1 MVELANH
8 LVRRY
13 PTLSV
18 TICIMKMPFK
28 SISFEFT
35 TKKDDTGRIKFIDLD
50 PPTMDPNIPP
60 SKRFS
65 SFLEGHGPQIKDIV
79 AGLVARLAGIVLDM
93 FCTSFMADAKE
104 LGVPSYVF
112 YTCGA
117 TFLGLMFQIQALYD
131 QGRFDPVQI
140 KDSDTELE
148 IPSLKSPLPAK
159 LLPSAVVQSEWLP
172 NLVGHTRR
180 AREDAKGIL
189 VNTFQDFESY
199 AIGSLNAGQTPPVYP
214 VGPILDLKVK
224 GDGTDGGGGSAG
236 PIMEWLDQQPESSVV
251 FLCFGSMG
259 SFEEEQVKE
268 IAVALERS
276 GHRFLWSLRRPPPKS
291 DGKAIFPTDYEDV
304 TEGLPEGFLE
314 RTAGIG
320 KVIGWAPQTMVLA
333 HPSTGGFVSHCG
345 WNSTLESVWYGVPVA
360 TWPMYAEQQLNAVL
374 LVRELEMAEE
384 VRMSFRK
391 ESGEVVT
398 ADEIEKGI
406 VGLMSEENSERRKK
420 MKEMSEKSR
429 ITMEDGGASYCSIAR
444 FIEDTVMKTA
454 ELIFVPSPGAGH
466 LFAMVQLAKQLV
478 NRDPRLSITV
488 CVMKRPFESAIP
500 GFAAKSFANTNKS
513 GRIRFVD
520 LPTVEPDPNATP
532 GQLLISHIDAHKIH
546 IREIVSDLT
555 ASTDSPVRLAGF
567 VLDMFCT
574 SFIDVANEFGVPSY
588 VFYTCGATFLGFMFH
603 LQNLYDQGEI
613 DPIALRNSD
622 TELAFPSL
630 MSPLPGKNLPSD
642 AVEAEW
648 LEVLVNTTRRMREAR
663 GIMVN
668 TYHELESHAVDS
680 LSNGETP
687 PVYPIGPILNLKG
700 LDKKKE
706 IIEWLDDQPQS
717 SVVFLCFGSLGIFV
731 DEQLKEIATA
741 LELSGMKFLWSIRKS
756 PEQVAVELP
765 SQNDAIADG
774 VLPEGFL
781 QRTAGIGKVIGWAPQ
796 TEILAHPSIGGF
808 VSHCGWN
815 STLESIWFGVPI
827 AAWPI
832 YAEQQLNAF
841 KLVKEMEL
849 AEDIRMDYRRDSGVI
864 VKAEEIERGIRRLMA
879 AEEVEGK
886 RKKLKEMSDK
896 GRRALIEGGSSYASM
911 NRLIEVAINNCP

>member
-1 MVELANH
+1 
-8 LVRRY
+8 
-13 PTLSV
+13 
-18 TICIMKMPFK
+18 
-28 SISFEFT
+28 
-35 TKKDDTGRIKFIDLD
+35 
-50 PPTMDPNIPP
+50 
-60 SKRFS
+60 
-65 SFLEGHGPQIKDIV
+65 
-79 AGLVARLAGIVLDM
+79 M

-236 PIMEWLDQQPESSVV
+236 PIMEWLDQQPES
-251 FLCFGSMG
+251 G

-333 HPSTGGFVSHCG
+333 HPST
-345 WNSTLESVWYGVPVA
+345 VWYGVPVA

-391 ESGEVVT
+391 ESGEV
-398 ADEIEKGI
+398 
-406 VGLMSEENSERRKK
+406 
-420 MKEMSEKSR
+420 
-429 ITMEDGGASYCSIAR
+429 
-444 FIEDTVMKTA
+444 
-454 ELIFVPSPGAGH
+454 
-466 LFAMVQLAKQLV
+466 
-478 NRDPRLSITV
+478 
-488 CVMKRPFESAIP
+488 
-500 GFAAKSFANTNKS
+500 
-513 GRIRFVD
+513 
-520 LPTVEPDPNATP
+520 
-532 GQLLISHIDAHKIH
+532 
-546 IREIVSDLT
+546 
-555 ASTDSPVRLAGF
+555 
-567 VLDMFCT
+567 
-574 SFIDVANEFGVPSY
+574 
-588 VFYTCGATFLGFMFH
+588 
-603 LQNLYDQGEI
+603 
-613 DPIALRNSD
+613 
-622 TELAFPSL
+622 
-630 MSPLPGKNLPSD
+630 
-642 AVEAEW
+642 
-648 LEVLVNTTRRMREAR
+648 
-663 GIMVN
+663 
-668 TYHELESHAVDS
+668 
-680 LSNGETP
+680 
-687 PVYPIGPILNLKG
+687 
-700 LDKKKE
+700 
-706 IIEWLDDQPQS
+706 
-717 SVVFLCFGSLGIFV
+717 
-731 DEQLKEIATA
+731 
-741 LELSGMKFLWSIRKS
+741 
-756 PEQVAVELP
+756 
-765 SQNDAIADG
+765 
-774 VLPEGFL
+774 
-781 QRTAGIGKVIGWAPQ
+781 
-796 TEILAHPSIGGF
+796 
-808 VSHCGWN
+808 
-815 STLESIWFGVPI
+815 
-827 AAWPI
+827 
-832 YAEQQLNAF
+832 
-841 KLVKEMEL
+841 
-849 AEDIRMDYRRDSGVI
+849 RDSGVI

>member
-1 MVELANH
+1 
-8 LVRRY
+8 
-13 PTLSV
+13 
-18 TICIMKMPFK
+18 
-28 SISFEFT
+28 
-35 TKKDDTGRIKFIDLD
+35 
-50 PPTMDPNIPP
+50 
-60 SKRFS
+60 
-65 SFLEGHGPQIKDIV
+65 
-79 AGLVARLAGIVLDM
+79 M

-131 QGRFDPVQI
+131 QI

-276 GHRFLWSLRRPPPKS
+276 GHRFLWSLRRPP
-291 DGKAIFPTDYEDV
+291 
-304 TEGLPEGFLE
+304 
-314 RTAGIG
+314 
-320 KVIGWAPQTMVLA
+320 Q
-333 HPSTGGFVSHCG
+333 
-345 WNSTLESVWYGVPVA
+345 
-360 TWPMYAEQQLNAVL
+360 
-374 LVRELEMAEE
+374 
-384 VRMSFRK
+384 
-391 ESGEVVT
+391 
-398 ADEIEKGI
+398 
-406 VGLMSEENSERRKK
+406 
-420 MKEMSEKSR
+420 
-429 ITMEDGGASYCSIAR
+429 
-444 FIEDTVMKTA
+444 
-454 ELIFVPSPGAGH
+454 
-466 LFAMVQLAKQLV
+466 
-478 NRDPRLSITV
+478 
-488 CVMKRPFESAIP
+488 
-500 GFAAKSFANTNKS
+500 
-513 GRIRFVD
+513 
-520 LPTVEPDPNATP
+520 
-532 GQLLISHIDAHKIH
+532 
-546 IREIVSDLT
+546 
-555 ASTDSPVRLAGF
+555 
-567 VLDMFCT
+567 
-574 SFIDVANEFGVPSY
+574 
-588 VFYTCGATFLGFMFH
+588 
-603 LQNLYDQGEI
+603 
-613 DPIALRNSD
+613 
-622 TELAFPSL
+622 
-630 MSPLPGKNLPSD
+630 
-642 AVEAEW
+642 
-648 LEVLVNTTRRMREAR
+648 
-663 GIMVN
+663 
-668 TYHELESHAVDS
+668 
-680 LSNGETP
+680 
-687 PVYPIGPILNLKG
+687 
-700 LDKKKE
+700 
-706 IIEWLDDQPQS
+706 
-717 SVVFLCFGSLGIFV
+717 
-731 DEQLKEIATA
+731 
-741 LELSGMKFLWSIRKS
+741 
-756 PEQVAVELP
+756 QVAVELP

>member
-1 MVELANH
+1 
-8 LVRRY
+8 
-13 PTLSV
+13 
-18 TICIMKMPFK
+18 
-28 SISFEFT
+28 
-35 TKKDDTGRIKFIDLD
+35 
-50 PPTMDPNIPP
+50 
-60 SKRFS
+60 
-65 SFLEGHGPQIKDIV
+65 
-79 AGLVARLAGIVLDM
+79 
-93 FCTSFMADAKE
+93 
-104 LGVPSYVF
+104 
-112 YTCGA
+112 
-117 TFLGLMFQIQALYD
+117 
-131 QGRFDPVQI
+131 
-140 KDSDTELE
+140 
-148 IPSLKSPLPAK
+148 
-159 LLPSAVVQSEWLP
+159 
-172 NLVGHTRR
+172 
-180 AREDAKGIL
+180 
-189 VNTFQDFESY
+189 
-199 AIGSLNAGQTPPVYP
+199 
-214 VGPILDLKVK
+214 
-224 GDGTDGGGGSAG
+224 
-236 PIMEWLDQQPESSVV
+236 
-251 FLCFGSMG
+251 
-259 SFEEEQVKE
+259 
-268 IAVALERS
+268 
-276 GHRFLWSLRRPPPKS
+276 
-291 DGKAIFPTDYEDV
+291 
-304 TEGLPEGFLE
+304 
-314 RTAGIG
+314 
-320 KVIGWAPQTMVLA
+320 
-333 HPSTGGFVSHCG
+333 
-345 WNSTLESVWYGVPVA
+345 
-360 TWPMYAEQQLNAVL
+360 
-374 LVRELEMAEE
+374 
-384 VRMSFRK
+384 
-391 ESGEVVT
+391 
-398 ADEIEKGI
+398 
-406 VGLMSEENSERRKK
+406 
-420 MKEMSEKSR
+420 
-429 ITMEDGGASYCSIAR
+429 
-444 FIEDTVMKTA
+444 MKTA

-680 LSNGETP
+680 LSN
-687 PVYPIGPILNLKG
+687 VLNLKGEGHGGSG

-765 SQNDAIADG
+765 R
-774 VLPEGFL
+774 FL

>member
-1 MVELANH
+1 
-8 LVRRY
+8 
-13 PTLSV
+13 
-18 TICIMKMPFK
+18 
-28 SISFEFT
+28 
-35 TKKDDTGRIKFIDLD
+35 
-50 PPTMDPNIPP
+50 
-60 SKRFS
+60 
-65 SFLEGHGPQIKDIV
+65 
-79 AGLVARLAGIVLDM
+79 
-93 FCTSFMADAKE
+93 
-104 LGVPSYVF
+104 
-112 YTCGA
+112 
-117 TFLGLMFQIQALYD
+117 
-131 QGRFDPVQI
+131 
-140 KDSDTELE
+140 
-148 IPSLKSPLPAK
+148 
-159 LLPSAVVQSEWLP
+159 
-172 NLVGHTRR
+172 
-180 AREDAKGIL
+180 
-189 VNTFQDFESY
+189 
-199 AIGSLNAGQTPPVYP
+199 
-214 VGPILDLKVK
+214 
-224 GDGTDGGGGSAG
+224 
-236 PIMEWLDQQPESSVV
+236 MEWLDQQPESSVV

-546 IREIVSDLT
+546 IREIVSDL
-555 ASTDSPVRLAGF
+555 SPSPRLAGF

-574 SFIDVANEFGVPSY
+574 SMVEVADEFSVPSY
-588 VFYTCGATFLGFMFH
+588 VFFTSGAAFLGFILR
-603 LQNLYDQGEI
+603 LQSLHDDEEYDV
-613 DPIALRNSD
+613 
-622 TELAFPSL
+622 TESEEAELVIPSYSSPVPRKVFPSSVL
-630 MSPLPGKNLPSD
+630 KKD
-642 AVEAEW
+642 WAAVIYKFTRDFRKTKGI
-648 LEVLVNTTRRMREAR
+648 LVNTVKE
-663 GIMVN
+663 V
-668 TYHELESHAVDS
+668 ESYAVDS
-680 LSNGETP
+680 LSRGLNP
-687 PVYPIGPILNLKG
+687 KVYPVGPILNLKE
-700 LDKKKE
+700 DTSQSSSATNDV
-706 IIEWLDDQPQS
+706 IQWLDDKPEC
-717 SVVFLCFGSLGIFV
+717 SVVFLCFGSMGAFGG
-731 DEQLKEIATA
+731 EQVKEIASA
-741 LELSGMKFLWSIRKS
+741 LEQSGHRFLWSLRRRSDAWVS
-756 PEQVAVELP
+756 PTDYEDFNE
-765 SQNDAIADG
+765 

-781 QRTAGIGKVIGWAPQ
+781 DRTEGVGKVIGWAPQ
-796 TEILAHPSIGGF
+796 TAVLGHKAIGGF

-815 STLESIWFGVPI
+815 STLESLWFGVPM
-827 AAWPI
+827 ATWPM
-832 YAEQQLNAF
+832 YAEQQMNGFLV
-841 KLVKEMEL
+841 VKELGIGTE
-849 AEDIRMDYRRDSGVI
+849 IKMDYRVESGEI
-864 VKAEEIERGIRRLMA
+864 VKAEEIERGIRNLMDKNC
-879 AEEVEGK
+879 G
-886 RKKLKEMSDK
+886 LKNKMDEFSEKMK
-896 GRRALIEGGSSYASM
+896 QALGDSGSSSSSIAQFIGD
-911 NRLIEVAINNCP
+911 L

>member
-79 AGLVARLAGIVLDM
+79 AGLVAASHESRSAPRLAGIVLDM

-117 TFLGLMFQIQALYD
+117 TFLGLMFQI
-131 QGRFDPVQI
+131 
-140 KDSDTELE
+140 
-148 IPSLKSPLPAK
+148 
-159 LLPSAVVQSEWLP
+159 
-172 NLVGHTRR
+172 
-180 AREDAKGIL
+180 
-189 VNTFQDFESY
+189 
-199 AIGSLNAGQTPPVYP
+199 
-214 VGPILDLKVK
+214 
-224 GDGTDGGGGSAG
+224 
-236 PIMEWLDQQPESSVV
+236 
-251 FLCFGSMG
+251 
-259 SFEEEQVKE
+259 
-268 IAVALERS
+268 
-276 GHRFLWSLRRPPPKS
+276 
-291 DGKAIFPTDYEDV
+291 
-304 TEGLPEGFLE
+304 
-314 RTAGIG
+314 
-320 KVIGWAPQTMVLA
+320 
-333 HPSTGGFVSHCG
+333 
-345 WNSTLESVWYGVPVA
+345 
-360 TWPMYAEQQLNAVL
+360 
-374 LVRELEMAEE
+374 
-384 VRMSFRK
+384 
-391 ESGEVVT
+391 
-398 ADEIEKGI
+398 
-406 VGLMSEENSERRKK
+406 
-420 MKEMSEKSR
+420 
-429 ITMEDGGASYCSIAR
+429 
-444 FIEDTVMKTA
+444 
-454 ELIFVPSPGAGH
+454 
-466 LFAMVQLAKQLV
+466 
-478 NRDPRLSITV
+478 
-488 CVMKRPFESAIP
+488 
-500 GFAAKSFANTNKS
+500 
-513 GRIRFVD
+513 
-520 LPTVEPDPNATP
+520 
-532 GQLLISHIDAHKIH
+532 
-546 IREIVSDLT
+546 
-555 ASTDSPVRLAGF
+555 
-567 VLDMFCT
+567 
-574 SFIDVANEFGVPSY
+574 
-588 VFYTCGATFLGFMFH
+588 
-603 LQNLYDQGEI
+603 QGEI

-700 LDKKKE
+700 EGHGGSGLDKKKE

-756 PEQVAVELP
+756 PEQ
-765 SQNDAIADG
+765 DAIADG